1 MAKPLIVSFGG
12 VAASFPVTLVDR
24 SKIYGSK
31 KRVAID
37 AQGRDCTR
45 AALSSDG
52 ATLIVSGMT
61 AQGYFTRAGRA
72 VSRSEMVGLNAE
84 GEIVE
89 VKPSTLG
96 VEQKAEGPVDPS
108 ELLNLSVQSVYFLET
123 QEDKTGLA
131 DRLKRGEVL
140 KVDFNYVAG
149 LGVETA
155 YLVGNDAGCFA
166 IVGTPVADQWV
177 EEGQQFVQPEES
189 VDSDDLDF
197 DAM

>member
-1 MAKPLIVSFGG
+1 MAKPLVVSIDG
-12 VAASFPVTLVDR
+12 VTASFPVTLVNR
-24 SKIYGSK
+24 SKIYGSR

-61 AQGYFTRAGRA
+61 TQGYFTRAGRA
-72 VSRSEMVGLNAE
+72 VSRDEMVGLDAE
-84 GEIVE
+84 GKIVE

-96 VEQKAEGPVDPS
+96 VEQKADGPVDPS
-108 ELLNLSVQSVYFLET
+108 ELLKVSVQSVYFLET

-131 DRLKRGEVL
+131 ERLKQGEVL
-140 KVDFNYVAG
+140 RVAFNYVAG

-166 IVGTPVADQWV
+166 IVGTPVEDQWV
-177 EEGQQFVQPEES
+177 GEAQHYVQPEES
-189 VDSDDLDF
+189 VDPNDLDF

>member
-1 MAKPLIVSFGG
+1 MAKPLVVSFGG
-12 VAASFPVTLVDR
+12 VTASFPVTLVDR

-37 AQGRDCTR
+37 PEGRDCTR

-72 VSRSEMVGLNAE
+72 VSRSEMVGLDAGGN
-84 GEIVE
+84 IVE
-89 VKPSTLG
+89 AKPSTLG
-96 VEQKAEGPVDPS
+96 IEQTAEGPVDPA
-108 ELLNLSVQSVYFLET
+108 ELLSLSVQSVYFLDAR
-123 QEDKTGLA
+123 EDKTGLS

-140 KVDFNYVAG
+140 KVAFNYASG

-155 YLVGNDAGCFA
+155 YLVGNDGGCFA
-166 IVGTPVADQWV
+166 IVGTPVADQWT
-177 EEGQQFVQPEES
+177 EEGQQFVQLEEGD
-189 VDSDDLDF
+189 DSDDLDF

>member
-12 VAASFPVTLVDR
+12 VTASFPVTLVDR

-72 VSRSEMVGLNAE
+72 VSRSEMVGLNAK

-96 VEQKAEGPVDPS
+96 VEQRAEGPVDPS

-123 QEDKTGLA
+123 HEDKTGLA

-140 KVDFNYVAG
+140 KVDFNYGAG

-155 YLVGNDAGCFA
+155 YLLGNDAGCFA

-177 EEGQQFVQPEES
+177 EEGQQFVHPEES

>member
-12 VAASFPVTLVDR
+12 VTASFPVTLVDR
-24 SKIYGSK
+24 SKIYGSR

-37 AQGRDCTR
+37 AQGRDCMR

-61 AQGYFTRAGRA
+61 AQGYFTKDGRA
-72 VSRSEMVGLNAE
+72 VPRSEMVGLDAE
-84 GEIVE
+84 GKIVE

-96 VEQKAEGPVDPS
+96 IEQTADGPVDSS

-140 KVDFNYVAG
+140 KVAFNYVAG

-177 EEGQQFVQPEES
+177 GEAQQFVQPEES
-189 VDSDDLDF
+189 SDSDDLDF
-197 DAM
+197 EAL